1 MSERDS
7 LKQIFINLMKN
18 ASEAMFKGGNLYFKT
33 RHRGTPLEGGESR
46 GYVEVTVSDDGP
58 GISDKMKKRI
68 FEPFV
73 SSKGGGHSGLGL
85 SIVLN
90 LINGLNGR
98 IVCQS
103 EEGKGTRFKI
113 ELPVGP

>member
-1 MSERDS
+1 MTGLGAGSD
-7 LKQIFINLMKN
+7 
-18 ASEAMFKGGNLYFKT
+18 G
-33 RHRGTPLEGGESR
+33 
-46 GYVEVTVSDDGP
+46 DDGP
-58 GISDKMKKRI
+58 GIPDEMKRRI

-73 SSKGGGHSGLGL
+73 SSKRGAHSGLGL

-90 LINGLNGR
+90 LINGLNGS

-113 ELPVGP
+113 ELPVKPSKAII

>member
-1 MSERDS
+1 
-7 LKQIFINLMKN
+7 MKN
-18 ASEAMFKGGNLYFKT
+18 ASEAMTTGGNLYLKT
-33 RHRGTPLEGGESR
+33 RYRGTPLEGSKNR
-46 GYVEVTVSDDGP
+46 GFVEVTVGDDGP
-58 GISDKMKKRI
+58 GIPDAIKRRI

-73 SSKGGGHSGLGL
+73 SSKGGAHSGLGL

-90 LINGLNGR
+90 LINGLNGS

-113 ELPVGP
+113 ELPVKPSKAII

>member
-1 MSERDS
+1 M
-7 LKQIFINLMKN
+7 
-18 ASEAMFKGGNLYFKT
+18 KGGNIYFKT
-33 RHRGTPLEGGESR
+33 RHRSTPLEGSESR
-46 GYVEVTVSDDGP
+46 EFVEVTVSDDGP
-58 GISDKMKKRI
+58 GISEEMKKRI

-73 SSKGGGHSGLGL
+73 SSKGSGHSGLGL

-90 LINGLNGR
+90 LINGLKGN

-113 ELPVGP
+113 ELPVGK